1 MTVTGDDG
9 WALKGRSVVFDCR
22 AEGWYPEPGLQW
34 QLNDREVG
42 NTGAV
47 GRKLGTS
54 DINWCRYSGA
64 VVTLSSLR

>member
-54 DINWCRYSGA
+54 DIN
-64 VVTLSSLR
+64 